1 MIQQLFVDVIA
12 FCVLRFRHPNL
23 LTLMGYCMLEDN
35 FCLVYEF
42 MSNGTLEDALANS
55 VCLCIVIT

>member
-1 MIQQLFVDVIA
+1 M
-12 FCVLRFRHPNL
+12 LRFRHPNL
-23 LTLMGYCMLEDN
+23 LTLMGYCMWKDN

-55 VCLCIVIT
+55 VVCLFGVMGTFFS